1 MKIDVK
7 ILDPRL
13 NDNLPAYATP
23 GSAGLDLRACL
34 SEPLTLAANAWQLI
48 PTGMARYLQDPAYAA
63 LVINMA
69 SCWATWSD
77 SLTATTRAS

>member
-23 GSAGLDLRACL
+23 AVPVWICA
-34 SEPLTLAANAWQLI
+34 
-48 PTGMARYLQDPAYAA
+48 PA
-63 LVINMA
+63 
-69 SCWATWSD
+69 
-77 SLTATTRAS
+77 